1 MRALSWIRGLV
12 THSPAAV
19 LGGAVSVAVTVAF
32 VASLGSFITVSSADL
47 TVRAS
52 ARVPVDWQVQV
63 TPQGDPARV
72 VAAVGRLPDLRAH
85 VAVDRVAVPEL
96 SATGP
101 DGSRQTGQAQ
111 ILAMPQD
118 YAAVFPGE
126 IRPLVGS
133 ARGVLLAQQTA
144 ANLAVVPGETITVR
158 TADGATSA
166 LTVDG
171 VVDLPA
177 ADSLFQVV
185 GAPANAGATA
195 PPDNVVLVPPDR
207 LPALARGTTVVHQIH
222 VGFDHTVLPHDPAAA
237 GTLIQQR
244 DNHLQIEVAG
254 GALVGDNLQSALSG
268 AREDALYAFLLVL
281 LLGVPGVAL
290 AATVAVLVVALRGE
304 RRRREVALLRLRG
317 AGPGTVLRLAAGE
330 TALTALLGA
339 ALGLPMAWLAIRL
352 ALPAGSHLVPAS
364 TWTALGVGVA
374 VAAGTQLGPAIRVMQ
389 DRRAGTVRAD
399 TSFAPPDR
407 APWPLR
413 LGLDWILLAGAAVT
427 FWLTSRGGYHVV
439 LAPEGVATT
448 AVNYAALLGPAMAWP
463 GLALL
468 VWRISAG
475 WFARRTGR
483 LSGDRPGR
491 APELEAASLR
501 RRRHIVARGSAGLA
515 VALGL
520 AASTAVFTSTYD
532 AQARLDVALTVGA
545 DVAVTEPPGAVVSPS
560 AGDTLRDAPGVRAV
574 EPLQHRFAYVG
585 PDLQD
590 IYGVNADTIRRV
602 APLRD
607 SFTPGSTV
615 SSALATLSSTP
626 DGVLLSA
633 ETLHDYQLRPGD
645 PVQLQLQT
653 GPDRIYQPV
662 TFHVI
667 GQIKEFPTA
676 PKDSFIVAN
685 AAYITHVTGSDAVG
699 SFLIGSSDPTA
710 TAASLRSRLA
720 PGVNVADVRSARA
733 TVTTASGLAASDL
746 AGLSRLELGFGVL
759 LALACSG
766 LALLLGASQRR
777 RSLVLLRAFGATPRQ
792 RGRFLATEARG
803 LVLGGVLG
811 GAAIAAAISYLL
823 IKVLTGI
830 FDPPPAAPAIPVGYL
845 VALVAG
851 VVAAAAA
858 VVVLGGR
865 MAGAAG
871 PKELRDL

>member
-12 THSPAAV
+12 MRSPAAV

-32 VASLGSFITVSSADL
+32 VASLVSFISISSADL
-47 TVRAS
+47 TVRAA

-72 VAAVGRLPDLRAH
+72 DAAVARLPDLRAQ
-85 VAVDRVAVPEL
+85 VAVDRVAVPAL

-111 ILAMPQD
+111 ILAMPQN
-118 YAAVFPGE
+118 YAGVFSRE
-126 IRPLVGS
+126 IKPLVGS

-144 ANLAVVPGETITVR
+144 ANLAVVPGGSITVR
-158 TADGATSA
+158 TADGAISA

-207 LPALARGTTVVHQIH
+207 FPALARGGTVVHQIH
-222 VGFDHTVLPHDPAAA
+222 VGFDHTALPHDPAAA
-237 GTLIQQR
+237 TTLIRQR

-268 AREDALYAFLLVL
+268 AREDALYALLLVL
-281 LLGVPGVAL
+281 LLGLPGVVL
-290 AATVAVLVVALRGE
+290 AAVVAVLVVALRGE

-317 AGPGTVLRLAAGE
+317 AGPGAVLRLIAGE
-330 TALTALLGA
+330 TALTAFLGA

-352 ALPAGSHLVPAS
+352 VLPAGSHLVPAS
-364 TWTALGVGVA
+364 TWTALGIGVA
-374 VAAGTQLGPAIRVMQ
+374 VAAGTQLGPAIRVML
-389 DRRAGTVRAD
+389 DRRAGTVQAD
-399 TSFAPPDR
+399 TSLAPRDR

-413 LGLDWILLAGAAVT
+413 FGLDWILLAGAAVT

-448 AVNYAALLGPAMAWP
+448 SVNYAALLGPAMAWP

-468 VWRISAG
+468 VWRVSAG
-475 WFARRTGR
+475 WFGRRTGR
-483 LSGDRPGR
+483 LSRDRPGH

-501 RRRHIVARGSAGLA
+501 RRRHIVARGAAGLA

-560 AGDTLRDAPGVRAV
+560 ASDTLSNAPGVSAV

-590 IYGVNADTIRRV
+590 LYGVNADTIRRV
-602 APLRD
+602 APLHD

-615 SSALATLSSTP
+615 SSALGALGRTP

-645 PVQLQLQT
+645 PVRLRLQT
-653 GPDRIYQPV
+653 GPNRLYQPV

-685 AAYITHVTGSDAVG
+685 AVYITRVTDSDAVG
-699 SFLIGSSDPTA
+699 SFLIGSSDPTV
-710 TAASLRSRLA
+710 TAASLRSRVA
-720 PGVNVADVRSARA
+720 PGVQVTDVRSARA

-746 AGLSRLELGFGVL
+746 AGLSKLELGFGVL

-777 RSLVLLRAFGATPRQ
+777 RSLVLLHALGATSQQ
-792 RGRFLATEARG
+792 RGRFLAVEARG
-803 LVLGGVLG
+803 LLLGGVVG

-830 FDPPPAAPAIPVGYL
+830 FDPPPAAPAIPVVYL

-851 VVAAAAA
+851 VVAAAAL

-865 MAGAAG
+865 VMGAAG